1 MLWYCLPLHSSDE
14 SKLKFPKPEPE
25 AASPTWLGVSGKVGC
40 SVYLVHGMGI
50 LLSKDHVHGVIQLCE
65 LEVARMLAVFLVTGI
80 FSCFLGLLH
89 F

>member
-1 MLWYCLPLHSSDE
+1 MCWYCLPLHRSDE
-14 SKLKFPKPEPE
+14 SKLKFPKQEPG
-25 AASPTWLGVSGKVGC
+25 AVSPAWLGAAGKLGC

-50 LLSKDHVHGVIQLCE
+50 LLSKHHVHGVIQLCK

-80 FSCFLGLLH
+80 FSCFLGLFH

>member
-1 MLWYCLPLHSSDE
+1 MLLHRSDE
-14 SKLKFPKPEPE
+14 SKLKFPKQEAE
-25 AASPTWLGVSGKVGC
+25 AASPAWLGVVGKVGY
-40 SVYLVHGMGI
+40 SVYLVHGVGI
-50 LLSKDHVHGVIQLCE
+50 LFSKDHVHGVIQLCK